1 MIDKNS
7 LIKSLDL
14 ETLSYAEQEA
24 ILSSIEDTI
33 TQLKVQKSNPGKAA
47 VDVVLE
53 SIQRIKNE
61 MEARFITL
69 NKELVLTAANMIEGK
84 QGSQGEKGQDG
95 KDGKDGKD
103 GRDGYDG
110 KDGLN
115 GKDGVDGISVSDAR
129 IDFDGSLVIVL
140 SDGREINAGE
150 VVGSDIQD
158 RTAVITQ
165 INSLL
170 PDQAGNSGKYLT
182 TDGNSLSWASVSGGS
197 GTVTSV
203 STGTGLTGGPIT
215 TTGTIALANTAVT
228 PGSYTNA
235 NVTIDAQ
242 GRITAASN
250 GSAGGVTSFNTRTG
264 AVTLSSSDVT
274 TALGYT
280 PGQGTVTSVSGTS
293 GRVTSSGG
301 TTPTIDL
308 ATTAVTAGSYT
319 NTNLTVDAYG
329 RITAASN
336 GSAGGSSTLTIANK
350 TAAYTVVAGDN
361 GTIINCTSGTFT
373 ITLTAA
379 ATLGVGFNVQIISS
393 GATVTIS
400 PASGD
405 FVGGFSSSLFVLRE
419 GEGLRLA
426 VTGSTTWETIGSND
440 AAYYAENKTLKS
452 LQTTAS
458 GAVAVAIG
466 YGATASATSSM
477 ALGRGTTASSAS
489 STAVGLNSAAGGSQ
503 AVTGAGAMALGGSY
517 ASGVDSF
524 AAAVANNTSTYGAK
538 GANSIALGQTALA
551 SNTNSVALGPLST
564 TSGDYAVSI
573 GWATASGSGG
583 IAIGNNSQATA
594 TQLNSVGISGNATA
608 TYAVAIGKS
617 SDNTNASASGSGSLA
632 LSGGTSQG
640 QDSFSCLLD
649 SRSVAAN
656 SVAIGTRA
664 RANEI
669 GKYVYANGRFATS
682 GDVQTGTNILRA
694 STTDATATVLTSNA
708 AAAGTTNQVI
718 LPNNSAYAF
727 TGIIVARQQ
736 AAGGTA
742 SAAWKVEGLIRREG
756 TAGTTTLVASTVTAI
771 SNVPGWTLAL
781 SANTTNGG
789 LAITATGAAATN
801 IRWVATIE
809 TSEVT
814 YA

>member
-84 QGSQGEKGQDG
+84 QGPQGEKGQDG

-115 GKDGVDGISVSDAR
+115 GKDGADGISVSDAR

-182 TDGNSLSWASVSGGS
+182 TDGNSLSWASV
-197 GTVTSV
+197 
-203 STGTGLTGGPIT
+203 
-215 TTGTIALANTAVT
+215 A
-228 PGSYTNA
+228 
-235 NVTIDAQ
+235 
-242 GRITAASN
+242 
-250 GSAGGVTSFNTRTG
+250 AGGVTSFNTRTG
-264 AVTLSSSDVT
+264 AITLTSSDVT
-274 TALGYT
+274 TALGFT
-280 PGQGTVTSVSGTS
+280 PGQGTVTSVSGTA

-336 GSAGGSSTLTIANK
+336 GSAGGSTTLTISNK

-361 GTIINCTSGTFT
+361 GTIINSTSGTYT
-373 ITLTAA
+373 IALTAA
-379 ATLGVGFNVQIISS
+379 ATLGAGFNCWIWNNSSTITDVITIDPNGSETIDTITTFKLRRGEGVQIVCDGTNWQTSS
-393 GATVTIS
+393 KKTMRAYAENVSTGYTQPI
-400 PASGD
+400 ASGD
-405 FVGGFSSSLFVLRE
+405 FSL
-419 GEGLRLA
+419 
-426 VTGSTTWETIGSND
+426 
-440 AAYYAENKTLKS
+440 
-452 LQTTAS
+452 
-458 GAVAVAIG
+458 AIG
-466 YGATASATSSM
+466 TGTTSSGLSSVALGSDASATGANSFAMGRLASATSNYSV
-477 ALGRGTTASSAS
+477 ALGT
-489 STAVGLNSAAGGSQ
+489 NSALGGSK

-517 ASGVDSF
+517 ASGIDSF
-524 AAAVANNTSTYGAK
+524 AAAVANNTVVYGA
-538 GANSIALGQTALA
+538 N
-551 SNTNSVALGPLST
+551 
-564 TSGDYAVSI
+564 
-573 GWATASGSGG
+573 
-583 IAIGNNSQATA
+583 
-594 TQLNSVGISGNATA
+594 
-608 TYAVAIGKS
+608 
-617 SDNTNASASGSGSLA
+617 
-632 LSGGTSQG
+632 GTG
-640 QDSFSCLLD
+640 
-649 SRSVAAN
+649 
-656 SVAIGTRA
+656 SVAIGTQAKSTGQTAIAIGTFSEATATSAVALGSAAASALYSVAIGGNGTTDKA
-664 RANEI
+664 RASGKNSFAFGDNAKSVEI
-669 GKYVYANGRFATS
+669 GKFSFASNGGFDASSNTQS
-682 GDVQTGTNILRA
+682 GLIVLRA
-694 STTDATATVLTSNA
+694 ATTNATATVATSDGS
-708 AAAGTTNQVI
+708 AAGTTNQVI

-727 TGIIVARQQ
+727 RCLVVGRRSVAQ
-736 AAGGTA
+736 ADEARA
-742 SAAWKVEGLIRREG
+742 YEFSGLIRRG
-756 TAGTTTLVASTVTAI
+756 ANAASTTLVAAITPTLIAGDATTATWGGVSVTAD
-771 SNVPGWTLAL
+771 
-781 SANTTNGG
+781 TTNGG
-789 LAITATGAAATN
+789 LSITVTGEAAKN
-801 IRWVATIE
+801 IRWVATVW

>member
-1 MIDKNS
+1 MIDKTS

-24 ILSSIEDTI
+24 ILTSIEDTVVK
-33 TQLKVQKSNPGKAA
+33 LKVQKTNPGKAA

-61 MEARFITL
+61 MEDRFITL
-69 NKELVLTAANMIEGK
+69 NKELVLKANDMIEGK
-84 QGSQGEKGQDG
+84 QGPQGEKGKDGVDG
-95 KDGKDGKD
+95 KDGKN

-129 IDFDGSLVIVL
+129 IDFDGSLIIIL

-150 VVGSDIQD
+150 VVGEGIQD

-182 TDGNSLSWASVSGGS
+182 TDGNSLSWASVSSGS
-197 GTVTSV
+197 GTVSSV
-203 STGTGLTGGPIT
+203 ATGTGLTGGPIT
-215 TTGTIALANTAVT
+215 TTGTISLANTAVT

-280 PGQGTVTSVSGTS
+280 PGTGNGTVTSVTGTS
-293 GRVTSSGG
+293 GRITSSGG
-301 TTPTIDL
+301 TTPAIDL

-336 GSAGGSSTLTIANK
+336 GTGGGGSTTLTISNK

-361 GTIINCTSGTFT
+361 GTVINSTSGTYT
-373 ITLTAA
+373 ISLTAA
-379 ATLGVGFNVQIISS
+379 ATLGAGFNCWIWNTSTTASNVITIDPNGSETIDNVATIALRAGEGCQIVCDGTNWQTGSKKAMR
-393 GATVTIS
+393 GYAENVGNNTRAT
-400 PASGD
+400 ASGD
-405 FVGGFSSSLFVLRE
+405 GGVAVGVAAQANGLLSIALNGTSGSSYSS
-419 GEGLRLA
+419 A
-426 VTGSTTWETIGSND
+426 VGNNSGGSR
-440 AAYYAENKTLKS
+440 A
-452 LQTTAS
+452 TTA
-458 GAVAVAIG
+458 
-466 YGATASATSSM
+466 
-477 ALGRGTTASSAS
+477 
-489 STAVGLNSAAGGSQ
+489 
-503 AVTGAGAMALGGSY
+503 TGAGAMALGGSY
-517 ASGVDSF
+517 ASGADSF
-524 AAAVANNTSTYGAK
+524 AAAVANTTSSYGAT
-538 GANSIALGQTALA
+538 G
-551 SNTNSVALGPLST
+551 
-564 TSGDYAVSI
+564 
-573 GWATASGSGG
+573 
-583 IAIGNNSQATA
+583 
-594 TQLNSVGISGNATA
+594 
-608 TYAVAIGKS
+608 
-617 SDNTNASASGSGSLA
+617 
-632 LSGGTSQG
+632 
-640 QDSFSCLLD
+640 
-649 SRSVAAN
+649 AN
-656 SVAIGTRA
+656 SVAIGYLAKATGGNACVIGGGAGASSGAVASTNSAAFGAFGGSASSGGILIGGDSGQASADKAVVISGQSALASVKGKIAFGSASNFTGVRA
-664 RANEI
+664 DL
-669 GKYVYANGRFATS
+669 GHSQS
-682 GDVQTGTNILRA
+682 GLIVLLKA
-694 STTDATATVLTSNA
+694 TTDATATVLTSDA
-708 AAAGTTNQVI
+708 STAGTTNQVI

-727 TGIIVARQQ
+727 TGTVVARRQ
-736 AAGGTA
+736 ASGGTA

-756 TAGTTTLVASTVTAI
+756 SAGTTTLVASTVTAI

-781 SANTTNGG
+781 SADTTNGG

-801 IRWVATIE
+801 IRWVATINS
-809 TSEVT
+809 SEVT